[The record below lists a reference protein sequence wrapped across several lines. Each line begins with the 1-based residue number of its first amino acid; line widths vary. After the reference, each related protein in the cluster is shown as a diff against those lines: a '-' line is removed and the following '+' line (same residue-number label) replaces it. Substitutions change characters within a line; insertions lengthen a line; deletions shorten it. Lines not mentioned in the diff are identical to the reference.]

1 MAKVVLAAAG
11 RITAH
16 IPALLG
22 SRHRE
27 ALGWRQ
33 GGRKVGRHLAI
44 MERATVSDREKN
56 SATVDQTET

>member
-1 MAKVVLAAAG
+1 MLLAAAG

-33 GGRKVGRHLAI
+33 EILGGRKVGRHLAI